1 MSYEHARYARDNL
14 AKAKKSGFRVGVLLS
29 ASDRDFPVLFSA
41 GNIEHENSGL
51 NICAERMALANAV
64 MQGATPLHMS
74 LVTDAKDP
82 TFPCGV
88 CRQYMAAFPKLK
100 VTVWSN
106 DGKMHVTK
114 TAAQLLPNPFVR
126 RGKNGA

>member
-14 AKAKKSGFRVGVLLS
+14 AKAQRSGFKVGVLLS
-29 ASDRDFPVLFSA
+29 ARDRDFPVLFSA
-41 GNIEHENSGL
+41 GNVEHENSGL

-64 MQGATPLHMS
+64 MQGATPLHMVM
-74 LVTDAKDP
+74 VTDEKEP

-106 DGKMHVTK
+106 DGTVSITK
-114 TAAQLLPNPFVR
+114 TAAQLLPNPYKR
-126 RGKNGA
+126 RKDVA